1 LIDSSPEHR
10 LAFGEGEGLGSR
22 GVWSR
27 RGTRRKGLLAEDVGV
42 LGSKAVDEGKGIA
55 EEGDKTT
62 SDVEV
67 DELAEVVS
75 KEGEDGGERRFSHV
89 E

>member
-1 LIDSSPEHR
+1 
-10 LAFGEGEGLGSR
+10 
-22 GVWSR
+22 
-27 RGTRRKGLLAEDVGV
+27 LLAEDVGV